1 MEETQRSEEQKF
13 RMNFKLSATQKW
25 HGEFTVR
32 ANTEEELKANL
43 ESVHKLFIE
52 ELATLRSVGGGINE

>member
-43 ESVHKLFIE
+43 EKCPQNYLLKSWLPYALLEV
-52 ELATLRSVGGGINE
+52 V